1 MRNYIRIPMVI
12 ITFFAA
18 NAAFSQ
24 TSIPVDKSSSAYAL
38 KACGTGDALACSL
51 MGLRYESGLDGVTQ
65 DKAKAAL
72 YHDKACKGA
81 ISSSCM
87 SLASMYQ
94 EGEGV
99 TKSMAN
105 AISRY
110 EKACTFGTTYGCQ
123 ALGII
128 YGYGQGVKQD
138 MPKAIAFL
146 KQAIALDSEN
156 WAAIERLKEFEQ
168 SK

>member
-1 MRNYIRIPMVI
+1 MRNYLRMPMVI

-38 KACGTGDALACSL
+38 KACKTGDALACSL
-51 MGLRYESGLDGVTQ
+51 MGLRYESGLDGIKQ
-65 DKAKAAL
+65 DKAKAAV

-81 ISSSCM
+81 DASSCM
-87 SLASMYQ
+87 ALARMYR

-99 TKSMAN
+99 TKSISN
-105 AISRY
+105 AISHFQ
-110 EKACTFGTTYGCQ
+110 KACAAGNTYGCQ
-123 ALGII
+123 ELGNI
-128 YGYGQGVKQD
+128 YGYGQGVKKD
-138 MPKAIAFL
+138 MPKAIVFL
-146 KQAIALDSEN
+146 KKAIALDSEN
-156 WAAIERLKEFEQ
+156 WAAVGRLEEFEQ